1 MSTTTTPSAPSANTE
16 QTQQILDSLA
26 LRVDGKRLWDALM
39 TLAEIGATPKG
50 GNCRLA
56 LTEEDRAGRELVT
69 GWPDTARRRDRQH
82 LRPSPGAQ

>member
-1 MSTTTTPSAPSANTE
+1 MSTSS
-16 QTQQILDSLA
+16 TQDVLDTLA

-56 LTEEDRAGRELVT
+56 LTEEDRAGRE
-69 GWPDTARRRDRQH
+69 W
-82 LRPSPGAQ
+82 SPAGSRTLA

>member
-1 MSTTTTPSAPSANTE
+1 MSTTTTPSAPSVNTE

-39 TLAEIGATPKG
+39 TLAEIGATPNG

-69 GWPDTARRRDRQH
+69 GW
-82 LRPSPGAQ
+82 L